1 MKKLFIIALPIIL
14 IIASCTKDISSLN
27 DESKKASKIPPGPLF
42 SNAVKTLTD
51 GLVSTNVNVNIYRHI
66 VKHWGQAVIQ
76 EEAQYDYIT
85 RASNQSWWTR
95 MYVDVL
101 NDLNESARIISN
113 DATLNPDI
121 KANQLAIIDIMQV
134 YTYSILVNT
143 FGDIP
148 YSEALDSEKL
158 FPVYD
163 DANTVYSDLLRRL
176 AEDITKLKPSAAGFT
191 TTEDVFFQGKV
202 AKWVTFANSVQMMMA
217 MIIADVDNNSAK
229 TAFEQAEPNGIS
241 NISDNVIF
249 KYLSSVPNN
258 NPLYNDLV
266 LAGRTDYIAAK
277 DLMDVL
283 ISFED
288 PRKPGFFGLNINGEY
303 AGGVV
308 GQASN
313 YSDMS
318 KPSARIAAPDAPFVL
333 MDYMEMEFLR
343 AEAIERGF
351 NVAGTAQEHYNNA
364 IKASIVYWGGTSA
377 DADTYLLRS
386 DVDYTTAAGDWRQ
399 KIGFQ
404 KWIALY
410 NRPFDG
416 WVELR
421 RLDQPQMPLPVGAIS
436 GFPNRYRYPGNEQQ
450 LNGTNYTNAAAKIGG
465 DKTETKLF
473 WDIF

>member
-1 MKKLFIIALPIIL
+1 M
-14 IIASCTKDISSLN
+14 
-27 DESKKASKIPPGPLF
+27 
-42 SNAVKTLTD
+42 
-51 GLVSTNVNVNIYRHI
+51 
-66 VKHWGQAVIQ
+66 
-76 EEAQYDYIT
+76 
-85 RASNQSWWTR
+85 
-95 MYVDVL
+95 
-101 NDLNESARIISN
+101 
-113 DATLNPDI
+113 
-121 KANQLAIIDIMQV
+121 IDMMQV
-134 YTYSILVNT
+134 YTYSVLVNT

-148 YSEALDSEKL
+148 YTDALDPEKL
-158 FPVYD
+158 FPEYN
-163 DANTVYSDLLRRL
+163 DAKTIYSDLMKRL

-191 TTEDVFFQGKV
+191 ASEDIFFQGKV
-202 AKWVTFANSVQMMMA
+202 SQWVTFANSLQMRMA
-217 MIIADVDNNSAK
+217 MIIADVDNTAAK
-229 TAFEQAEPNGIS
+229 TAFEQAEPLGNK
-241 NISDNVIF
+241 NISDNVIV

-283 ISFED
+283 IAFED
-288 PRKPGFFGLNINGEY
+288 PRKPGFFGVNINGQY
-303 AGGVV
+303 VGGVV

-318 KPSARIAAPDAPFVL
+318 KPSTRIAAPDAPFVL

-343 AEAIERGF
+343 AEAIERNY

-364 IKASIVYWGGTSA
+364 IKASIIYWGGSA
-377 DADTYLLRS
+377 AAADTYLQRA
-386 DVDYTTAAGDWRQ
+386 DVNYTTATGDWKQ
-399 KIGFQ
+399 KIGLQ

-421 RLDQPQMPLPVGAIS
+421 RLDYPQLPLPVSAIS

-450 LNGTNYTNAAAKIGG
+450 LNGTNYTSAAAKIGG

-473 WDIF
+473 WDKY

>member
-1 MKKLFIIALPIIL
+1 MKKLFIIAIPIIL
-14 IIASCTKDISSLN
+14 IIASCTKDISSYN
-27 DESKKASKIPPGPLF
+27 EETKKASKIPPGPLF

-51 GLVSTNVNVNIYRHI
+51 GLVSTNVSVNIFRHI

-101 NDLNESARIISN
+101 NDLKESALIITN
-113 DATLNPDI
+113 DDLLNPDI
-121 KANQLAIIDIMQV
+121 KANQLAMIDVMQV
-134 YTYSILVNT
+134 YTYSVLINT

-148 YSEALDSEKL
+148 YSEALNSEKL
-158 FPVYD
+158 FPKYD
-163 DANTVYSDLLRRL
+163 DAQTVYNDLLRRL
-176 AEDITKLKPSAAGFT
+176 AEDIAKMKTTAAGFT
-191 TTEDVFFQGKV
+191 ASEDVFFQGKV
-202 AKWVTFANSVQMMMA
+202 AKWITFGNSLQMRMA
-217 MIIADVDNNSAK
+217 MILADVDNATAK
-229 TAFEQAEPNGIS
+229 TAFEQAETKGIS
-241 NISDNVIF
+241 NISDNVVF

-283 ISFED
+283 IALND
-288 PRKPGFFGLNINGEY
+288 PRKPGFFGVNINGAY
-303 AGGVV
+303 VGGVV
-308 GQASN
+308 GKASN

-318 KPSARIAAPDAPFVL
+318 KPSARIAAPDAPHVL

-343 AEAIERGF
+343 AEAKERGYT
-351 NVAGTAQEHYNNA
+351 VAGTAQEHYNNA
-364 IKASIVYWGGTSA
+364 IKASIVYWGGTVA
-377 DADTYLLRS
+377 EAETYLQRAE
-386 DVDYTTAAGDWRQ
+386 VNYTTAAGDWKQ

-410 NRPFDG
+410 NRPVDG
-416 WVELR
+416 WVELK
-421 RLDQPQMPLPVGAIS
+421 RLDYPIMPLPIGAIS

-450 LNGTNYTNAAAKIGG
+450 LNGTNYTEAAAKIGG

-473 WDIF
+473 WDKY